1 MKSVRL
7 GVFACCLVAL
17 AAFIGTVA
25 PLGAS
30 AEEEV
35 TLVIA
40 YDATW
45 PPMEFMDKD
54 RNLVGYAV
62 DYIDAVAKEAGFKYE
77 NKNIAWD
84 GIFSG
89 LAAKRYDVIA
99 SSVTITDARKKV
111 MDFTDP
117 YYTVKQALVTRKGVD
132 INSMEDMVGK
142 SLGAQIGT
150 TGFFA
155 IKKYSGI
162 KGVSYDE
169 IGLAIE
175 ALASGR
181 IDGAVCDDPTAVN
194 FIMDNEE
201 YAEKLKVALIIPADE
216 PEYYGFAVDK
226 GNTKVLDL
234 LNKGIAA
241 VKAKGIEDELI
252 KKWITGGN

>member
-7 GVFACCLVAL
+7 GLFACFVCLVSL
-17 AAFIGTVA
+17 F
-25 PLGAS
+25 AS
-30 AEEEV
+30 AFPLSSSAEDV
-35 TLVIA
+35 TLVVA

-45 PPMEFMDKD
+45 PPMEFIDKD

-62 DYIDAVAKEAGFKYE
+62 DYVAAVAKEAGFKVE

-111 MDFTDP
+111 MDFSVP
-117 YYTVKQALVTRKGVD
+117 YYTVKQALLTRKDMDV
-132 INSMEDMVGK
+132 NRMEDMVGK

-155 IKKYSGI
+155 IKKYPGI

-194 FIMDNEE
+194 FIMDNPD
-201 YAEKLKVALIIPADE
+201 YAAKLKVALIIPADE

-226 GNTKVLDL
+226 GNTKALEL

-241 VKAKGIEDELI
+241 VKAKGIEDELV
-252 KKWITGGN
+252 KKWITGEKK

>member
-1 MKSVRL
+1 MKSIRV
-7 GVFACCLVAL
+7 GVLACLFSLVAL
-17 AAFIGTVA
+17 FGAAF
-25 PLGAS
+25 PLTAS
-30 AEEEV
+30 AEET
-35 TLVIA
+35 TLVVA

-45 PPMEFMDKD
+45 PPMEFIDKD
-54 RNLVGYAV
+54 RKLVGYAV
-62 DYIDAVAKEAGFKYE
+62 DYIAAVAKEAGFKVE

-111 MDFTDP
+111 MDFSDP
-117 YYTVKQALVTRKGVD
+117 YYTVKQALLTRKDLEVHK
-132 INSMEDMVGK
+132 MEDMTGK
-142 SLGAQIGT
+142 RLGAQIGT

-155 IKKYSGI
+155 IKKYPGI

-201 YAEKLKVALIIPADE
+201 YAAKLKVALIIPADE

-226 GNTKVLDL
+226 GNTKVLEL

-241 VKAKGIEDELI
+241 VKAKGIEDELV
-252 KKWITGGN
+252 KKWITGDK